1 MQTNQ
6 SIRISVLKQCAQT
19 NALIQNSG
27 TDCPE
32 IAQHFI
38 YLETIK

>member
-6 SIRISVLKQCAQT
+6 SIRISVLKQCAQA
-19 NALIQNSG
+19 NGFIQDFG

-32 IAQHFI
+32 IAHNLV
-38 YLETIK
+38 YLEPIK